1 MRVEVKAAVK
11 RYGKVE
17 ALRGVDLTIAPGMRL
32 ALVGPNGS
40 GKSTLLRA
48 MLGLIDCEGTVLL
61 EGRSPFDDR
70 VALAQK
76 LAYVPQV
83 APALG
88 ATVGEVVD
96 LVTLTRGLERKR
108 VEQVAQRLGLSIA
121 EVKRRPFRNLS
132 GGMKQKLLLAVAF
145 AAQPAL
151 LVLDEPTAS
160 LDSATRERFFEL
172 CQELPPEVTLVL
184 CSHRIEELRQLAQ
197 HVVELEEGRITFQ
210 GTTQEYLNAPA
221 RHPAAGASAAAP
233 ALPGDLGLA
242 FARAPEEEGDR
253 GLD

>member
-1 MRVEVKAAVK
+1 MRVEVKAAQK
-11 RYGKVE
+11 RYGKVL
-17 ALRGVDLTIAPGMRL
+17 ALRGVDLTIGQGTRL

-61 EGRSPFDDR
+61 EGRSPYDDR
-70 VALAQK
+70 VALAKK

-88 ATVGEVVD
+88 ATVGEVID
-96 LVTLTRGLERKR
+96 LVTLTRSLDRQA
-108 VEQVAQRLGLSIA
+108 VEQVARRLGLVIA
-121 EVKRRPFRNLS
+121 EVKARPFRNLS

-145 AAQPAL
+145 AAKPSL

-160 LDSATRERFFEL
+160 LDAATRDRFFEL
-172 CQELPPEVTLVL
+172 CHELPAEVTLVL

-197 HVVELEEGRITFQ
+197 EVVELEEGRITFR
-210 GTTQEYLNAPA
+210 GTAQEYLNAPG
-221 RHPAAGASAAAP
+221 RRPATGASD
-233 ALPGDLGLA
+233 LPRVQPGLELSYA
-242 FARAPEEEGDR
+242 HAPEPEGDH